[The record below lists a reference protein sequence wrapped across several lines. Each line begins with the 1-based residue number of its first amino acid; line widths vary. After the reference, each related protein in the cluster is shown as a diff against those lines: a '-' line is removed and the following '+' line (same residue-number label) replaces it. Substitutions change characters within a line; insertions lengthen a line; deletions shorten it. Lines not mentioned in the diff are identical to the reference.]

1 MNPEII
7 VVLMSVIIV
16 IAIPIVIITTAIKK
30 AKSDRMFKA
39 ALEALTNSKG
49 FQQFDD
55 RPRSLNGCESIY
67 LPEIRKDFPDFNPT
81 SVYTDAKRA
90 LEELLSDKKSLKIHR
105 VVISGYDRTLY
116 EKTVILQAALQ
127 YEEAGQL
134 LQKRYI
140 MLYSYFLN
148 KNGTTLTSNC
158 PNCGAP
164 ISDSSLKACP
174 FCNSLLVNPLGGEW
188 KFADIEE
195 G

>member
-1 MNPEII
+1 MSPELIVPII
-7 VVLMSVIIV
+7 FILIITV
-16 IAIPIVIITTAIKK
+16 TPIIIITTAIKK

-39 ALEALTNSKG
+39 VLEALTNSKG

-67 LPEIRKDFPDFNPT
+67 LPEIRKDFPDFNTT

-127 YEEAGQL
+127 YEENGLL

>member
-16 IAIPIVIITTAIKK
+16 IAIPIIIIATAIKK

-39 ALEALTNSKG
+39 AIEALTNARG

-55 RPRSLNGCESIY
+55 RPRS
-67 LPEIRKDFPDFNPT
+67 
-81 SVYTDAKRA
+81 
-90 LEELLSDKKSLKIHR
+90 
-105 VVISGYDRTLY
+105 
-116 EKTVILQAALQ
+116 
-127 YEEAGQL
+127 
-134 LQKRYI
+134 
-140 MLYSYFLN
+140 
-148 KNGTTLTSNC
+148 LTSNC